1 MTVIVECKLPLNP
14 GCYFLT
20 FGLTYGFDDSLQ
32 VGKEVTLN
40 LESKASLYETL
51 SDGQFS
57 LDRFFEIAME
67 DTQGGEK
74 SELGGIQNPYEN
86 VICQEV
92 KEETPSA
99 GIFDM

>member
-1 MTVIVECKLPLNP
+1 MNEEGPFNNEYLTVTVDLKLPLNP

-40 LESKASLYETL
+40 LESKSSLYETL

-57 LDRFFEIAME
+57 LNKFFEFAVN
-67 DTQGGEK
+67 D
-74 SELGGIQNPYEN
+74 
-86 VICQEV
+86 
-92 KEETPSA
+92 
-99 GIFDM
+99 